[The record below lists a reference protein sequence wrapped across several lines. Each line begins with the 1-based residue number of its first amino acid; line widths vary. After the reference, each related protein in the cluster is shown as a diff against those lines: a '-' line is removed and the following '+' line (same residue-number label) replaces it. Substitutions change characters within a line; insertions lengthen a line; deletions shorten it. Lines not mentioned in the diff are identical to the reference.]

1 MKRLLLALLP
11 LAGCAPAAEKA
22 LSHKPPC
29 DPVRVEPVQYLP
41 SALDAARREGL
52 RRSLPRLLAAA
63 ARRLADERRQLAA
76 TFRDASGTPQRDR
89 IEKRL
94 FMAERLCA
102 SIEREIAYD
111 DATGLCRAEASLEG
125 LDELLRYFAL
135 ERAAWTTNPLNPAVT
150 ARRLNLADFGAK
162 SDGVTDDAPAFERA
176 FAAVRALNGT
186 PSVLSI
192 PAGTYLLVGKNPD
205 FQPHFDSGAISNC
218 VIAGA
223 TQETT
228 KLVLGRYDGDGIRF
242 TQSYN
247 STLQDV
253 QIYWKETPFVEGTVE
268 DVSREG
274 GWIVIRHHS
283 GTLRPNDL
291 RFARIGHPNSCVQF
305 DSDHRPIRKP
315 VLWYDYRCED
325 LGDGRYR
332 LHFAPEY
339 ASTKKMDVDLGATF
353 VYPDRNNALQAL
365 RCRSSTLFTCL
376 RVWVRNSRAGAFS
389 VGASRYPSVVSCR
402 ISPLRDEYNL
412 STNADGCFSSCGVYL
427 ANCSF
432 TNMNDDG
439 VNSHSKGAR
448 IAAKVDERTIEHD
461 PFWERERPGMLAVF
475 VRSMDG
481 MYFGQAR
488 VLSCRTE
495 RRDAQVVGVTTFDRP
510 LPDGLKTWADMPFPK
525 HTQLETRAIRLGT
538 KKTPDYPDQFYLL
551 MNQGTGF
558 VCTGNSF
565 ANLRGV
571 AIQIQSANAFVSD
584 NVIDSVY
591 RGIEIS
597 GLLHYQEGP
606 APANLVIRQNRI
618 RRVNRGIKSSVMAV
632 NHPPARSVPFSDVL
646 IEGNVLEEIAER
658 VFVLNN
664 MDSPTVRNNT
674 LDGRPI
680 DGRSGQ
686 RK

>member
-1 MKRLLLALLP
+1 
-11 LAGCAPAAEKA
+11 
-22 LSHKPPC
+22 
-29 DPVRVEPVQYLP
+29 
-41 SALDAARREGL
+41 
-52 RRSLPRLLAAA
+52 
-63 ARRLADERRQLAA
+63 
-76 TFRDASGTPQRDR
+76 
-89 IEKRL
+89 
-94 FMAERLCA
+94 
-102 SIEREIAYD
+102 
-111 DATGLCRAEASLEG
+111 
-125 LDELLRYFAL
+125 
-135 ERAAWTTNPLNPAVT
+135 
-150 ARRLNLADFGAK
+150 
-162 SDGVTDDAPAFERA
+162 
-176 FAAVRALNGT
+176 
-186 PSVLSI
+186 
-192 PAGTYLLVGKNPD
+192 
-205 FQPHFDSGAISNC
+205 
-218 VIAGA
+218 
-223 TQETT
+223 
-228 KLVLGRYDGDGIRF
+228 
-242 TQSYN
+242 
-247 STLQDV
+247 
-253 QIYWKETPFVEGTVE
+253 
-268 DVSREG
+268 
-274 GWIVIRHHS
+274 
-283 GTLRPNDL
+283 
-291 RFARIGHPNSCVQF
+291 
-305 DSDHRPIRKP
+305 
-315 VLWYDYRCED
+315 
-325 LGDGRYR
+325 
-332 LHFAPEY
+332 
-339 ASTKKMDVDLGATF
+339 
-353 VYPDRNNALQAL
+353 
-365 RCRSSTLFTCL
+365 
-376 RVWVRNSRAGAFS
+376 
-389 VGASRYPSVVSCR
+389 
-402 ISPLRDEYNL
+402 
-412 STNADGCFSSCGVYL
+412 
-427 ANCSF
+427 
-432 TNMNDDG
+432 MNDDG

-618 RRVNRGIKSSVMAV
+618 RRVNRGIKSSVMTV
-632 NHPPARSVPFSDVL
+632 NHPPARAVPFSDVL